1 MPATQ
6 PLRDAA
12 PTEEAPRPPRPTRM
26 VSSRLARTQ
35 WLPPALARRIFG
47 APLAPT
53 AAEWSAL
60 EAALMRGDPAMDG
73 LVAWMF
79 EERPRERKA
88 QFERA
93 LAHGI
98 GAVAR
103 APEPLGRFFA
113 VVESDPPWLDRELV
127 AAGIRASR
135 LAGDA
140 GFFVLRDLA
149 LMGGYSYFNSM
160 NQTLALAGAL
170 TKDTALRIGETGK
183 WLTDVTE
190 EGGLE
195 RFGPGYVSTLR
206 VRLIHSLIRR
216 NLLRRPEWDSAR
228 WGVPINQVDMLATYL
243 AFGPVSLLGVRL
255 FGVPVG
261 RKDAAAAMHLWRYV
275 GFLSG
280 VDEPLLAIT
289 EGDGLRKL
297 YHTFLTHR
305 WPDDTARKLGTAL
318 RDEPL
323 ARHVPGFEERPRRAA
338 WRRRFAYHQHLSNTA
353 LILGP
358 LRRRQLGLPVLTLPW
373 YPLASAPIRFAKT
386 SYQQLRGGAAL
397 ERYLVE
403 NRRRQVALLDSYF
416 AKREHDLLRP
426 GATHPAHVA

>member
-1 MPATQ
+1 MPAQ
-6 PLRDAA
+6 HPLREAA
-12 PTEEAPRPPRPTRM
+12 PTGEPGQPPRPARMLSTRIA
-26 VSSRLARTQ
+26 RLE

-53 AAEWSAL
+53 AAEWRAI
-60 EAALMRGDPAMDG
+60 EAALWRGDPPMDE

-79 EERPRERKA
+79 EDRPRERKA
-88 QFERA
+88 KFERA
-93 LAHGI
+93 LTGGI
-98 GAVAR
+98 ESLHA
-103 APEPLGRFFA
+103 APEPLRAFFA
-113 VVESDPPWLDRELV
+113 LVDRDPPWLDRERLP
-127 AAGIRASR
+127 AGIRASR

-140 GFFVLRDLA
+140 GFYVLRDLA

-160 NQTLALAGAL
+160 NHTLALAGAL

-190 EGGLE
+190 DGGLE
-195 RFGPGYVSTLR
+195 RFGPGFVSTLR
-206 VRLIHSLIRR
+206 VRLIHALIRR
-216 NLLRRPEWDSAR
+216 AVARRPEWDAER

-261 RKDAAAAMHLWRYV
+261 RADAGAAMHLWRYV
-275 GFLSG
+275 GHLSG
-280 VDEPLLAIT
+280 VDESFLART

-305 WPDDTARKLGTAL
+305 WPDDTARRLGTAL

-323 ARHVPGFEERPRRAA
+323 RRYVPGHEERPRLAA
-338 WRRRFAYHQHLSNTA
+338 LRRRFAYHQHLSNTS

-358 LRRRQLGLPVLTLPW
+358 LRRRQLGLPILTLPW
-373 YPLASAPIRFAKT
+373 YPMLSSPIRFAT
-386 SYQQLRGGAAL
+386 VSYHRLRGGAVL
-397 ERYLVE
+397 EGYLA
-403 NRRRQVALLDSYF
+403 RSRTRQRALLDSYF
-416 AKREHDLLRP
+416 ANREHDLLRP
-426 GATHPAHVA
+426 GADHPAHVG